1 MKKLLKN
8 IVYIIIFLIIT
19 LPFFIIYFAIKVI
32 MDFLENI
39 YFILT
44 ILEDKISSIKTK

>member
-1 MKKLLKN
+1 MKKVLKN
-8 IVYIIIFLIIT
+8 IVYILFLIIT
-19 LPFFIIYFAIKVI
+19 LPFLIIYFAIKVI